1 MRRSHGFLLLA
12 VLPVALAVGAFVMLA
27 LAATASDLRLEQLR
41 RYRARAFREAES
53 ALAVAH
59 ALVKTSEY
67 DASGNVY
74 LRTALTTEPTD
85 LRNSAGGTVHVL
97 HTTDRAEVVVSELT
111 PGLFQ
116 LDAMARVGPASAQ
129 LRSLVRERDSF
140 ARYTLFVNGANINL
154 GGALSDGRIHSN
166 RGIRFRFP
174 GHTYPTVTA
183 VNGFTYADGASATN
197 TTLGPGSNG
206 GVPEIPMPDL
216 GDIEARQA
224 YADGALENLLRGRNW
239 SQYDVSLEFLGNGYE
254 LTATPKSGGAPLR
267 TGRLSLPSEGLI
279 YVATNLTG
287 LKGRLDGRVTLAV
300 TGSVTITGSLQ
311 YVDSAGR
318 TAYRNG
324 LPTDPSLPYEPNPD
338 YTGNSALGVMA
349 GGNIVYG
356 SAVGQQLELN
366 GYFFSRGMFGVP
378 NSAYGVRNTLRS
390 LGGHT
395 VETGVV
401 GAYVTSSGTVTAGF
415 RNRAYRFDRAL
426 ADNPPPH
433 FLAIDE
439 PQFGAVRLV
448 DGSGQVGSDEPDAW
462 NLAARR
468 LGRRDNGNHFAYGR
482 AQAPGQQ

>member
-1 MRRSHGFLLLA
+1 MRHNRGFLLLA
-12 VLPVALAVGAFVMLA
+12 VLPFALSVGAFVMLA
-27 LAATASDLRLEQLR
+27 LAATGSDLRLEQLR
-41 RYRARAFREAES
+41 RYRARAYYEAES
-53 ALAVAH
+53 ALAVAQ
-59 ALVKTSEY
+59 ALVKSSEY

-74 LRTALTTEPTD
+74 LRTALAGEPTD
-85 LRNSAGGTVHVL
+85 LRNAAGASVHVL
-97 HTTDRAEVVVSELT
+97 YTADRAEVVVSELA

-116 LDAMARVGPASAQ
+116 LDAMARVGPACAQ

-166 RGIRFRFP
+166 RAIRFRFP

-183 VNGFTYADGASATN
+183 VNGFMYVDGASATN
-197 TTLGPGSNG
+197 TTLGAGSNG
-206 GVPEIPMPDL
+206 SVAEVPMPDL
-216 GDIEARQA
+216 GDIEGRRAH
-224 YADGALENLLRGRNW
+224 ADGALEDLLRGKNW
-239 SQYDVSLEFLGNGYE
+239 SQYNVSLEFLGNGYE

-267 TGRLSLPSEGLI
+267 TGKLPLPSEGVI
-279 YVATNLTG
+279 YIATNLAG
-287 LKGRLDGRVTLAV
+287 LKGTLNGRVTLAV

-318 TAYRNG
+318 TAYLNG
-324 LPTDPSLPYEPNPD
+324 LPTDPSLPYEPNPA

-349 GGNIVYG
+349 GGSIVYG

-366 GYFFSRGMFGVP
+366 AYFFSRGMFGVP
-378 NSAYGVRNTLRS
+378 NGSYGVRNTLRS

-415 RNRAYRFDRAL
+415 RNRTYRFDRAL
-426 ADNPPPH
+426 AENPPPH

-439 PQFGAVRLV
+439 PQFSAVRLV

-462 NLAARR
+462 NLSPRR
-468 LGRRDNGNHFAYGR
+468 LGRRDNGNHFAYGHAR
-482 AQAPGQQ
+482 APGQQ